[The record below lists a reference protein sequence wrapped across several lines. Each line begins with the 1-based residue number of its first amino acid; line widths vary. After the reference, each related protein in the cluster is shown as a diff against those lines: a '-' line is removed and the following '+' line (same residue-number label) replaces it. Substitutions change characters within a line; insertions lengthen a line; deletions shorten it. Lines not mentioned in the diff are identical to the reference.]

1 MSMINR
7 PSAASAVLASAAL
20 LLVFAGMAWAQ
31 VPPIPASPFPAEP
44 AGDTLGGLS
53 FESIKLALISLP
65 LATVLGAAL
74 ALRPKRAGTPHR
86 SSAVVQT
93 QIILALIG
101 ALIMLVVGVS
111 LARAFGV
118 VGAAGLIRYR
128 AKVADPKD
136 AGVMLATLAVGLA
149 SGVGLYLLAIFAA
162 LFILGVL
169 WLIESFEPEAF
180 KVFTLTVK
188 SKEAARLEPEIKQLL
203 GRNRTKFEVR
213 TSGPEEVSFEIK
225 LPVSQKTDSLTK
237 SIGALDSESVLEW
250 EEKKNKD
257 AA

>member
-1 MSMINR
+1 M
-7 PSAASAVLASAAL
+7 
-20 LLVFAGMAWAQ
+20 
-31 VPPIPASPFPAEP
+31 
-44 AGDTLGGLS
+44 S
-53 FESIKLALISLP
+53 FESIRRALISLP

-74 ALRPKRAGTPHR
+74 ALRPRRAGTPAR

-93 QIILALIG
+93 QIILAISG

-128 AKVADPKD
+128 AKVQDPKD

-149 SGVGLYLLAIFAA
+149 SGVGLYSLAVFAAIF
-162 LFILGVL
+162 IVGVL
-169 WLIESFEPEAF
+169 WLVESFEPQAF
-180 KVFTLTVK
+180 KLFTLTVK
-188 SKEAARLEPEIKQLL
+188 SKEAARLEPAIKQLL
-203 GRNRTKFEVR
+203 GRNRTRFELR
-213 TSGPEEVSFEIK
+213 SAGPEELSFEIK
-225 LPVSQKTDSLTK
+225 LPMNQKTDGLTK
-237 SIGALDSESVLEW
+237 SIGALDPESALEW